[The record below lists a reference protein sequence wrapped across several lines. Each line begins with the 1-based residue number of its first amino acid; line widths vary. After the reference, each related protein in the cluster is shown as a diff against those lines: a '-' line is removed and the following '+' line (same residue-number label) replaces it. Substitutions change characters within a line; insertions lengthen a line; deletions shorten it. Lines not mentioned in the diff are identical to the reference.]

1 MGFCVSMPTK
11 AKGSVTAM
19 DINTKVFL
27 AAKQGDSSAMARL
40 MELSI
45 PYAKTIVKMYYAKE
59 QLAWSD
65 CEDLTQDVLYDV
77 CKNLSKCKVD
87 TWDKY
92 LAWLRTAA
100 IHEVY
105 NWVQKQSALKR
116 GGGVAKR
123 EDVEPTHA
131 RTPEVIVSEKEQNM
145 RMLRLVAGLQED
157 QRDVFLMQVDGASS
171 VDIAEEFGIPVKTVY
186 KISRSAREKMKTI
199 VQGAFA

>member
-1 MGFCVSMPTK
+1 MGFCVSMPIG
-11 AKGSVTAM
+11 KGSVTAM
-19 DINTKVFL
+19 DINTRVFV
-27 AAKQGDSSAMARL
+27 AAKNGDTDALARL

-45 PYAKTIVKMYYAKE
+45 PFVKAIVKAYYSKE
-59 QLAWSD
+59 KLAWSD
-65 CEDLTQDVLYDV
+65 CEDLTQDVLLDV

-123 EDVEPTHA
+123 EDVEPTHS
-131 RTPEVIVSEKEQNM
+131 RTPEVICSEKEQNM
-145 RMLRLVAGLQED
+145 RMLRLVAGLRED

-171 VDIAEEFGIPVKTVY
+171 LDISEEFGIPVTTVY
-186 KISRSAREKMKTI
+186 KISRQARDKMKAI
-199 VQGAFA
+199 VQGVFA